1 MNCRH
6 CDSPLSHIFADLG
19 TAPLS
24 NSYLNCEQLNRGEV
38 FYPLLVWV
46 CSECMLVQLDE
57 FESAENI
64 FNNEYAYF
72 SSYSSSW
79 LEHARSYSEMAIKRF
94 NLNGDSLVVE
104 VASNDGYLL
113 KNFVKAEIPVLG
125 IEPTSNTAE
134 VAINQGIPTWVKF
147 FGVETAEQM
156 KSAGYSADLLLGN
169 NVLAHVPDIN
179 DFVAGLSLVLKPG
192 GVITMEFPHILNLIN
207 QNQFDTIYHEH
218 FSYLSLI
225 AVEKIFALQGLAIF
239 DVEELSTHGG
249 SLRIFAQHISGPYD
263 VGSNL
268 QAVRNKEVV
277 AGLNQVSTYT
287 NFQDKI
293 NKVKHSV
300 LTFLLDAK
308 KKGLTVAGYGA
319 PAKGNT
325 MLNFCG
331 IRPDLIEFTV
341 DISPHKQGT
350 WLPGSRIPVFNPKKL
365 REIKPDIVLILPW
378 NLRDEVAASHGYI
391 KEWGGRFAVCIPNIE
406 YLP

>member
-6 CDSPLSHIFADLG
+6 CNSPLSHIFADLG

-38 FYPLLVWV
+38 FYPLLVWM

-94 NLNGDSLVVE
+94 NLNGSSLVVE

-113 KNFVKAEIPVLG
+113 KNFVKARIPVLG

-134 VAINQGIPTWVKF
+134 VAINQDIPTWVKF
-147 FGVETAEQM
+147 FGVETAKEM
-156 KSAGYSADLLLGN
+156 VTSGFSADLLLGN

-179 DFVAGLSLVLKPG
+179 DFVAGLSLVLKPD
-192 GVITMEFPHILNLIN
+192 GVVTMEFPHILNLIN

-218 FSYLSLI
+218 FSYLSLM

-249 SLRIFAQHISGPYD
+249 SLRIFAQHISGSR
-263 VGSNL
+263 VVESNVK
-268 QAVRNKEVV
+268 AVRNKEAI
-277 AGLNQVSTYT
+277 AGLNQVRTYI

-293 NKVKHSV
+293 NEVKRSV
-300 LTFLLDAK
+300 LTFLVDAK

-331 IRPDLIEFTV
+331 IRSDLVDFTV

-350 WLPGSRIPVFNPKKL
+350 WLPGSRIPVFSPQKL
-365 REIKPDIVLILPW
+365 HEIEPDIVLILPW
-378 NLRDEVAASHGYI
+378 NLKDEIIASHSYI
-391 KEWGGRFAVCIPNIE
+391 REWGGRFAVCIPNME